1 MKLLQTGIVVVLIL
15 LLRYYLGREPLCPL
29 CRAVAVA
36 GAGALDTD
44 NNGTAQLAHLALA
57 HWIQTAT
64 ARHSWH
70 TWRWRSGYRQ
80 QRHGTVGTLG
90 AGALGTDSNGTAQL
104 AQLARQEAG
113 DARPILLT
121 EKEVEQ
127 EGETCPQAYKNRQNN
142 KNEKQH

>member
-1 MKLLQTGIVVVLIL
+1 MTTRTQQK
-15 LLRYYLGREPLCPL
+15 
-29 CRAVAVA
+29 
-36 GAGALDTD
+36 D
-44 NNGTAQLAHLALA
+44 GTAKGGM
-57 HWIQTAT
+57 T
-64 ARHSWH
+64 ARIPREGNEVGPSQHQDRARTPGTTKTYKISWKDH
-70 TWRWRSGYRQ
+70 TWRWRTGYRQ